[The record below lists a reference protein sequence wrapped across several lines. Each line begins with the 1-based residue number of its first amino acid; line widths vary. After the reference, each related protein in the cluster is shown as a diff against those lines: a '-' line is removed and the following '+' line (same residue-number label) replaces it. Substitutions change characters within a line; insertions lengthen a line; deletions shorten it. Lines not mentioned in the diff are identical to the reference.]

1 MDAALS
7 SEDTKLSC
15 LGELGES
22 GRELALRRMAI
33 RQARLERLALSAP
46 TTREWSTVGRW
57 RVGKSGL
64 IFPQES
70 PGSVT

>member
-33 RQARLERLALSAP
+33 RQARLERLALSASDHE
-46 TTREWSTVGRW
+46 RMVYGGA
-57 RVGKSGL
+57 VASGEERSD
-64 IFPQES
+64 FFRRNRP
-70 PGSVT
+70 VR